1 MRRVVVRRVVVRRV
15 VVRRVVVRRV
25 VVRRVVVRRV
35 VVSKVSSLV
44 VSKVSSLVVS
54 KVVIRGSSPVAQIS
68 TPAILTR
75 ARLDQES
82 SRIFARERPDKWPLA
97 NLRR

>member
-1 MRRVVVRRVVVRRV
+1 
-15 VVRRVVVRRV
+15 
-25 VVRRVVVRRV
+25 

-54 KVVIRGSSPVAQIS
+54 LVSSLVVSLVSSKVSSKVSSLVVSKVVIRGSSPVVQIS
-68 TPAILTR
+68 TPALLTR
-75 ARLDQES
+75 ARPDQES
-82 SRIFARERPDKWPLA
+82 SRIFAREMPDKWPLA

>member
-1 MRRVVVRRVVVRRV
+1 VVVVVVRRVVVRRV
-15 VVRRVVVRRV
+15 VISKVSSL
-25 VVRRVVVRRV
+25 